1 MSIKPQ
7 ESRATWK
14 TFRRCGS
21 GQSAESSLDVWSGR
35 HCCHARF
42 YIESREFHHDWISRT
57 RCRID
62 RDDSPGGLTLSKPTL
77 QQQIATMI
85 YISYRKMNRERL
97 AAKLENWAE
106 SLGKMVDALCGK
118 LNDYYL
124 LLNGESEFSNDQ
136 NVNDLSMINTFLVC
150 GPRAIESM
158 IILPAVRAVKAVPL
172 LGWAKALQGAS
183 TYSKPVN
190 WFLII
195 SLLDLPACC
204 SLELQA
210 DRPRYSP
217 PPFCTYGSLLNLI

>member
-150 GPRAIESM
+150 GPGVSQWSFCPLSGQPMLCHFLSEARRCRKLQPTPNQWTGFWSSVFWIC
-158 IILPAVRAVKAVPL
+158 LPA
-172 LGWAKALQGAS
+172 AL
-183 TYSKPVN
+183 
-190 WFLII
+190 
-195 SLLDLPACC
+195 
-204 SLELQA
+204 
-210 DRPRYSP
+210 
-217 PPFCTYGSLLNLI
+217 